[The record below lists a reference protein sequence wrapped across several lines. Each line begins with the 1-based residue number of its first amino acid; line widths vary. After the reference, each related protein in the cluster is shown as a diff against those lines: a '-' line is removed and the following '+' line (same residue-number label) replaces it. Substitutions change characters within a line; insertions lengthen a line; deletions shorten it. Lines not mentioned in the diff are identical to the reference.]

1 MKKIKVVLCCIILCM
16 NLGGCG
22 KPMSRGKQLA
32 RELGSE
38 QQLADRMMEEI
49 VAALDNG
56 DVEALKSLFSKDA
69 LKEVEYMDEQIQDVL
84 DFYQGKKQSFEGDA
98 SSSTHTKY
106 GEDIEKELKGHYTLI
121 TDAEQYMVAYQY
133 EVVDKHNPDREG
145 LLSMEIVT
153 DATYQKRDFR
163 WQYADNPGVFL
174 QR

>member
-1 MKKIKVVLCCIILCM
+1 
-16 NLGGCG
+16 
-22 KPMSRGKQLA
+22 MSRGKQLA

-56 DVEALKSLFSKDA
+56 DVEA
-69 LKEVEYMDEQIQDVL
+69 
-84 DFYQGKKQSFEGDA
+84 
-98 SSSTHTKY
+98 
-106 GEDIEKELKGHYTLI
+106 
-121 TDAEQYMVAYQY
+121 YQY
-133 EVVDKHNPDREG
+133 EVIDKHNPDREG